1 MYLTHHNYQYIYH
14 IVSFQISSRDMLISR
29 SLNIEKYLTIEQ
41 VEGVPGYLFFVDGEF
56 RTVVQDPP
64 TDMDSNALMINTKY
78 KIENVGF
85 MYDGDCVGMYYV
97 IPSNTM
103 P

>member
-1 MYLTHHNYQYIYH
+1 
-14 IVSFQISSRDMLISR
+14 MLISR

-41 VEGVPGYLFFVDGEF
+41 VEGVSGYLFFVDGEF

-85 MYDGDCVGMYYV
+85 MYDGDCVGMY
-97 IPSNTM
+97 IFSSFQCM
-103 P
+103 HEM

>member
-1 MYLTHHNYQYIYH
+1 MYLILTYCIYQLSTTI
-14 IVSFQISSRDMLISR
+14 QISSRDMLISR

-41 VEGVPGYLFFVDGEF
+41 VEGVSGFLFFVDGEF

-64 TDMDSNALMINTKY
+64 TDMNSNALMINTKY

-85 MYDGDCVGMYYV
+85 MYDGDCVGMYY
-97 IPSNTM
+97 IIHEI
-103 P
+103 